1 MKKNLLIAAI
11 AITALAGCTEETFV
25 GEKSLQEANGGGAIS
40 FNLNVPAVTRANKTG
55 KDAADDLSSQF
66 IIYGEKDET
75 TDGNAPVAGKLV
87 FQNYKVGYTTSSAYT
102 TTSNTKDWE
111 YVGLSWTSDEHS
123 HITTTTTDVQTIKY
137 WDYGAASYT
146 FTAVSADPTDISSG
160 RVSITKT
167 TAKTDGNKVY
177 DKGYSIVLA
186 KSGTEGSYVY
196 PKLNKLYLSDR
207 NVILKGEA
215 PGADRTAVNAYGG
228 NVTLTFRNLVSQ
240 VRVGIYETIPG
251 YDIYDITFY
260 ISDGNDEGTD
270 LDPTAAHAF
279 GAICP
284 NINVT
289 NFEGTLN
296 VTYYNSGA
304 TIDQPIVTAGGT
316 PANDLVLGNNFNTLK
331 KEDAPVLLGKSATAP
346 TWDKVDGSGNSQF
359 TEVLPQIGNTTN
371 LKLKVDYKLWNNVSG
386 EVITVTGATAEIPY
400 QYLQWKP
407 NFKYTYLF
415 KISDE
420 SNGQTGTGT
429 TPAGLYP
436 ITFDAVEVVAA
447 DGQAEYITTVSEP
460 SITTFGVKNSEYTTG
475 KNEYEAGS
483 DIYVTV
489 VDGNVVVCPTLGT
502 NINVYKATTTNAT
515 LYPITEAS
523 VAESLAEISAGT
535 KKITVVNKNE
545 DASDLFAS
553 TAPAIATTVPQEDGT
568 SITSI
573 KCVLTSAPSDWV
585 ASSDNVYYSDA
596 ACNTKVTTAY
606 SDGTYYKKSFALKL
620 TGVKATSETT
630 ALVVE
635 YVKTPAT
642 YNNNGGSVFT
652 LADQAAFNT
661 EVSTNGKIYT
671 DTNCTEELTWSAYN
685 GNAGSKTATYYRRIS
700 LKTIGTYAYKV
711 IRVQ

>member
-11 AITALAGCTEETFV
+11 AITALASCTDETFV

-55 KDAADDLSSQF
+55 KAAADDLSSQF

-75 TDGNAPVAGKLV
+75 ADGNAPVAGKLV

-146 FTAVSADPTDISSG
+146 FTAVSANPTDISSG

-196 PKLNKLYLSDR
+196 PTLNKLYLSDR
-207 NVILKGEA
+207 KEISRGDS
-215 PGADRTAVNAYGG
+215 PGSDRTAVNAYGG

-240 VRVGIYETIPG
+240 IRVGIYETIPG

-260 ISDGNDEGTD
+260 ISDGTDEGTD
-270 LDPTAAHAF
+270 LDPTTAHAF

-304 TIDQPIVTAGGT
+304 TINQPKVTTEKT

-331 KEDAPVLLGKSATAP
+331 KGDAPVLLGKSATAP

-359 TEVLPQIGNTTN
+359 TEVLPQIGNTNN

-386 EVITVTGATAEIPY
+386 EVINVTGATAEVPAK
-400 QYLQWKP
+400 YLQWKP

-460 SITTFGVKNSEYTTG
+460 SITTYVKGSNVTTN
-475 KNEYEAGS
+475 NEYAAGENV
-483 DIYVTV
+483 YTV
-489 VDGNVVVCPTLGT
+489 VEDGSSLATLSSSNMKLYT
-502 NINVYKATTTNAT
+502 VTTTDAT
-515 LYPITEAS
+515 NFPITEAS
-523 VAESLAEISAGT
+523 VAEAIAEYPCLNTAEQTAAKIKFTESSFNYGKTIVAEDGSTVQMDASNNVVADFTTATGTVYAIQYIKTAATYGNDGGKTYADAAAFTAAGT
-535 KKITVVNKNE
+535 LYKEAECTNVA
-545 DASDLFAS
+545 DATYYAS
-553 TAPAIATTVPQEDGT
+553 
-568 SITSI
+568 
-573 KCVLTSAPSDWV
+573 
-585 ASSDNVYYSDA
+585 
-596 ACNTKVTTAY
+596 NTGA
-606 SDGTYYKKSFALKL
+606 TYYKK
-620 TGVKATSETT
+620 THVT
-630 ALVVE
+630 AV
-635 YVKTPAT
+635 
-642 YNNNGGSVFT
+642 
-652 LADQAAFNT
+652 
-661 EVSTNGKIYT
+661 
-671 DTNCTEELTWSAYN
+671 
-685 GNAGSKTATYYRRIS
+685 
-700 LKTIGTYAYKV
+700 GTYAYKIV
-711 IRVQ
+711 RVGGATGQQ